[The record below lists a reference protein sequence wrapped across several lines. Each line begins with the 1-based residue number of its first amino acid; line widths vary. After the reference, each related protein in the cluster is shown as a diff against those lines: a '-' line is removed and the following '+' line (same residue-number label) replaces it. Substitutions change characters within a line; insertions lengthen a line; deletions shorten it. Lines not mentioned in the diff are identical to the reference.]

1 MTFEE
6 LENLKPIEFQKLY
19 EEWCGTKPPSEDT
32 QHWADYTDFYNFYMQ
47 GFRAGQSEMRERAS
61 GVAREGQSLHI
72 WAWIRD
78 LPLEGDE

>member
-6 LENLKPIEFQKLY
+6 WWETDTTTWDNGNI
-19 EEWCGTKPPSEDT
+19 GTLVKNAC
-32 QHWADYTDFYNFYMQ
+32 WLAY
-47 GFRAGQSEMRERAS
+47 RAGQEEMRGRAS

>member
-1 MTFEE
+1 MTFNEWWSS
-6 LENLKPIEFQKLY
+6 NSWRY
-19 EEWCGTKPPSEDT
+19 EAGEWHGGEVL
-32 QHWADYTDFYNFYMQ
+32 AGEAY
-47 GFRAGQSEMRERAS
+47 RAGQEEMRERAA